1 MKAVQFDHYGDPSVL
16 EVVDA
21 ATPVPAAGEVLI
33 RVRAAAVN
41 LIDLKRRRGDLAQVF
56 PDTFPVTPGTDASGV
71 VEAVGE
77 VVTGASVGDEVF
89 GGATSGAYAEQCTL
103 HPWFA
108 KPAGLSWEVA
118 AALPTIAETA
128 ARCVGELV
136 PSPGEVV
143 LIFGAA
149 GGVGMLATQLA
160 MARGV
165 AVIGVVTSPEQG
177 EMIERFGATAVS
189 AGPDLVERL
198 RTSGVDRVDA
208 VLDTSGAGVLEVA
221 VTLAGGPERVVTI
234 ADMGAASLGVRFSG
248 GDAVRAYDQIPAV
261 AAGVATGSL
270 WVPAPTVRDLADAVS
285 VHEDIEAR
293 RLSGKVVLV
302 SASTDDGSM
311 R

>member
-1 MKAVQFDHYGDPSVL
+1 MQVIQFAQYGDPSVL
-16 EVVDA
+16 KVVDT
-21 ATPVPAAGEVLI
+21 ATPVPGVGEVLI

-56 PDTFPVTPGTDASGV
+56 PETFPVTPGIDASGV
-71 VEAVGE
+71 VEAVGQD
-77 VVTGASVGDEVF
+77 VTGVSVGDEVF
-89 GGATSGAYAEQCTL
+89 GGAASGAYAEQCTL

-108 KPAGLSWEVA
+108 KPESLSWEVA

-136 PSPGEVV
+136 PQPDEVV

-149 GGVGMLATQLA
+149 GGVGMLATQLV
-160 MARGV
+160 MARGA

-177 EMIERFGATAVS
+177 EVIERLGATAVS
-189 AGPDLVERL
+189 AGSDIVERL
-198 RTSGVDRVDA
+198 RLSGVDRVDA

-221 VTLAGGPERVVTI
+221 VALAGGPERVVTI
-234 ADMGAASLGVRFSG
+234 ADMSAASLGVRFSG
-248 GDAVRAYDQIPAV
+248 AGPVRAYDQIPEV
-261 AAGVATGSL
+261 AAGVAAGSL
-270 WVPAPTVRDLADAVS
+270 WIPAPNVRNLDDAVS

-302 SASTDDGSM
+302 LAPTNDGA
-311 R
+311 